1 MKRLIV
7 LAALISFAGCTT
19 LRPIEGTANEL
30 QSRINAGGLL
40 TAGDRVSI
48 VTADAK
54 RHVFRVRIIKDSL
67 IDGTKDRVS
76 VDQIVSVQKRKFS
89 RAKTFLL
96 VGCGIAFT
104 GFIVYAAAHAAPA
117 FALGGGP

>member
-1 MKRLIV
+1 MKRFIV
-7 LAALISFAGCTT
+7 MAALISFAGCTT

-30 QSRINAGGLL
+30 QDRINAGGLL

-54 RHVFRVRIIKDSL
+54 RHIFRVRVVK
-67 IDGTKDRVS
+67 DGTIEGRKDRVS

-96 VGCGIAFT
+96 VGCGVVFT
-104 GFIVYAAAHAAPA
+104 GFIVYAAANAAPA

>member
-19 LRPIEGTANEL
+19 LQPIEGTANEL

-48 VTADAK
+48 VSADAK
-54 RHVFRVRIIKDSL
+54 RHIFRVRVVKDGIIE
-67 IDGTKDRVS
+67 GGKDRVS

-89 RAKTFLL
+89 RGKTFLL
-96 VGCGIAFT
+96 VGCGVAFT
-104 GFIVYAAAHAAPA
+104 GFILYAAAHAAPA